1 MRYIWLFTCLTVWCT
16 CAPLASC
23 RALFGFVEQALSLSR
38 EDCGVKKVR
47 GVLEQPA
54 KVKDG
59 DKLRHA
65 EKSNTP
71 QTKFTLWAS
80 NDNEAGIASGTCPFS
95 RPFPS
100 YKIDLST
107 VDLSGEE
114 GGSFGWPWQR
124 ASVRNQLERLT
135 QKQIE
140 TGVSKELVWK
150 EKVDGPAA
158 LAVLWRNA
166 QQLLERKVSNS
177 SIICA
182 LPDAQRKTVRQ
193 WVDLMK
199 WLLSSELFPT
209 SRLLS
214 CTYQLVKTVPTVTLK
229 MSELPLPQPTNE
241 GNNVAT
247 ANYDH
252 AIVTARTKSWVK
264 RVLVQ
269 LGICPFTKS
278 TTMSGQGLSDVG
290 VPVGSIAYHTSFASS
305 LSAAGLCELMADTW
319 DAITAMLMAG
329 PEGKKGVS
337 SILLAAPEF
346 DDDFNLWSG
355 PVFALLEAGVLAA
368 QATKDIG
375 VVCFHPL
382 YATPDGSSFPGFGHM
397 HSVPRLEKWMISYR
411 AEQLAAVE
419 KRRRALRESNA
430 VLENQI
436 DLSNAVCPVL
446 NKDEIA
452 AGGAWQRRT
461 PHATINVLR
470 ANQLEAAEGR
480 RSTPK
485 LYAENILKLVAVVGC
500 DKLQEELE
508 RERNMGL

>member
-1 MRYIWLFTCLTVWCT
+1 MRNTWIFTFLTVWCSY
-16 CAPLASC
+16 APLASC
-23 RALFGFVEQALSLSR
+23 RALFEFVEPAFSLSR
-38 EDCGVKKVR
+38 EERIKVHYHR
-47 GVLEQPA
+47 KNNACANALDES
-54 KVKDG
+54 
-59 DKLRHA
+59 KLCHA
-65 EKSNTP
+65 EKSNRP

-80 NDNEAGIASGTCPFS
+80 NDNEVGIGTCPFS
-95 RPFPS
+95 RPFPRYS
-100 YKIDLST
+100 IDLSA
-107 VDLSGEE
+107 VDASGEE
-114 GGSFGWPWQR
+114 PVIGFGWPWQR
-124 ASVRNQLERLT
+124 SSVRNKLEMLT

-140 TGVSKELVWK
+140 NGANEKLVWK

-158 LAVLWRNA
+158 LAVLWRSA
-166 QQLLERKVSNS
+166 YQILDRKVSNS
-177 SIICA
+177 SIVCA
-182 LPDAQRKTVRQ
+182 LPDAQRTTVRQ
-193 WVDLMK
+193 WVDLME
-199 WLLSSELFPT
+199 WLLSSGLFST
-209 SRLLS
+209 SGLLS
-214 CTYQLVKTVPTVTLK
+214 CTYQVVKTVPTVTMKTSDSSL
-229 MSELPLPQPTNE
+229 QPTTE
-241 GNNVAT
+241 GNSVAAST
-247 ANYDH
+247 YDH
-252 AIVTARTKSWVK
+252 ALVTARTKSWVK

-305 LSAAGLCELMADTW
+305 LSAAGVCQLMADTW
-319 DAITAMLMAG
+319 DAISGMLMAG

-346 DDDFNLWSG
+346 DEDFALWSG

-411 AEQLAAVE
+411 AEQLEAVE
-419 KRRRALRESNA
+419 KRRQNLKESSDE
-430 VLENQI
+430 LENQI
-436 DLSNAVCPVL
+436 DLSSAVCPEL
-446 NKDEIA
+446 NTDEIA

-500 DKLQEELE
+500 DKLQLELE